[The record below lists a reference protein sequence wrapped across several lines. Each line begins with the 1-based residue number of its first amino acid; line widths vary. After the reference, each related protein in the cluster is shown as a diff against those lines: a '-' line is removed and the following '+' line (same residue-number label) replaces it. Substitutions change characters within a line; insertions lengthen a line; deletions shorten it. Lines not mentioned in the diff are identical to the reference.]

1 MDETTNHN
9 ISLTTDQVGYLH
21 DILVDHQAM
30 IHGAQAFGENAKQEL
45 EKLIAAAEDDASK
58 TKAEEWLAALTR
70 DQEFIKIA
78 EERFLDIYNIV
89 IPYAKEI
96 GVRGVEELPVDT
108 EESVHS
114 TGEDA
119 EDVSPEQAD

>member
-1 MDETTNHN
+1 MDETTNHS
-9 ISLTTDQVGYLH
+9 ISLTTEQVGFLH

-45 EKLIAAAEDDASK
+45 ERLIAAAEDDASK
-58 TKAEEWLAALTR
+58 KKAEEGLAALER

-96 GVRGVEELPVDT
+96 GVRWSEELPVDT
-108 EESVHS
+108 EESLHP
-114 TGEDA
+114 TGEDT

>member
-1 MDETTNHN
+1 MDETTINS
-9 ISLTTDQVGYLH
+9 ISLTTEQVGYLY

-45 EKLIAAAEDDASK
+45 ERLINAAEDDESK
-58 TKAEEWLAALTR
+58 KKAEEGLAALER

-78 EERFLDIYNIV
+78 ETRFLDIYNIV

-96 GVRGVEELPVDT
+96 GVRGTEELWTDTDESLHPVG
-108 EESVHS
+108 EE
-114 TGEDA
+114 T

>member
-1 MDETTNHN
+1 MDKTTNHS

-45 EKLIAAAEDDASK
+45 ERLIAAAEDDASK
-58 TKAEEWLAALTR
+58 TKAEEGLAALTR

-108 EESVHS
+108 EESVHP